1 LGANPV
7 RGGRPPRERRTS
19 GARAVRAGTLA
30 QEAASV
36 LTLVE
41 SKVLNVRNADDVI
54 IIYVTRAR
62 TVREGLN

>member
-1 LGANPV
+1 MGANPV